1 MRTMANI
8 MLTGKI
14 LEKDNNLFLN
24 AITIFNEKL
33 EILLLEN
40 KRDNLNKKDLKLVLN
55 KNYSVILKNIIETK
69 NGKLLT
75 IFNED
80 NYEILNKDLLLF
92 NLKIKVIKN
101 GRYSSATIKDLYN
114 EEIQNLDLSF
124 SLNKETNN
132 EYIEN
137 IFKSFESDKNI
148 FNLGVQELN
157 FIKTLVEEDNKVVLD
172 LEIFRKIAKDNNYF
186 YLLKEYFP
194 NLKEKYSK
202 KAKLIDDFIYY
213 KKELQNNNFEVIED
227 ILNILKHKQY
237 KDLPIFINMKIKS
250 AIEDKE
256 KLIEFIKK
264 EYFKIKSYYK
274 IFHRDFDDN
283 IEKEIYLND
292 IILSSNIKNKNNLN
306 NLKIVNN
313 DRLLLNNVS
322 KFGLTSNIL
331 EQLNNGDSK

>member
-55 KNYSVILKNIIETK
+55 KNYSIILKNIIETK

-101 GRYSSATIKDLYN
+101 GRYSSVTIKDLYN
-114 EEIQNLDLSF
+114 EEVQNLDLSF
-124 SLNKETNN
+124 SINKETNN

-137 IFKSFESDKNI
+137 IFKSFESD
-148 FNLGVQELN
+148 
-157 FIKTLVEEDNKVVLD
+157 
-172 LEIFRKIAKDNNYF
+172 
-186 YLLKEYFP
+186 
-194 NLKEKYSK
+194 
-202 KAKLIDDFIYY
+202 
-213 KKELQNNNFEVIED
+213 
-227 ILNILKHKQY
+227 
-237 KDLPIFINMKIKS
+237 
-250 AIEDKE
+250 
-256 KLIEFIKK
+256 
-264 EYFKIKSYYK
+264 
-274 IFHRDFDDN
+274 
-283 IEKEIYLND
+283 
-292 IILSSNIKNKNNLN
+292 
-306 NLKIVNN
+306 
-313 DRLLLNNVS
+313 
-322 KFGLTSNIL
+322 
-331 EQLNNGDSK
+331 

>member
-24 AITIFNEKL
+24 AITIFNEEL

-40 KRDNLNKKDLKLVLN
+40 KKDNLEKKDLKLVLN
-55 KNYSVILKNIIETK
+55 KNYSIILKNIIETK

-114 EEIQNLDLSF
+114 EEVQNLDLSF

-172 LEIFRKIAKDNNYF
+172 FTDIYSTNRIGLHEIFRKIEKDNNYF

-194 NLKEKYSK
+194 NLKEKYAK
-202 KAKLIDDFIYY
+202 KAELIDDFIYY
-213 KKELQNNNFEVIED
+213 KKELQNNNFEVIKD

-250 AIEDKE
+250 AIEDKD

-264 EYFKIKSYYK
+264 QYFKIKS
-274 IFHRDFDDN
+274 I
-283 IEKEIYLND
+283 
-292 IILSSNIKNKNNLN
+292 
-306 NLKIVNN
+306 
-313 DRLLLNNVS
+313 
-322 KFGLTSNIL
+322 
-331 EQLNNGDSK
+331 